1 MGKVFK
7 LEKIETPYEF
17 ELDENGYVWL
27 LDYELK
33 RSKTNLG
40 QLEGGIKDLNIAKKI
55 ALDMITSMGL
65 I

>member
-1 MGKVFK
+1 MRKVFK

-17 ELDENGYVWL
+17 ELDENGFVWL

-33 RSKTNLG
+33 GSKINLG
-40 QLEGGIKDLNIAKKI
+40 QLEGGIKDLNTAEKL
-55 ALDMITSMGL
+55 ALEMIKSMGL

>member
-33 RSKTNLG
+33 GSKTNLG

-55 ALDMITSMGL
+55 ALDMIASMGL

>member
-33 RSKTNLG
+33 GSKTNLG